1 MWWSCLVNSL
11 LHALVI
17 SLCTV
22 DDYRVFLI
30 TPVVGRNDYINAVF
44 ASVSV
49 ALSRLNIM
57 ALVQHKVFQLQ
68 FTKFNMFE
76 KKPTICFKYTL
87 FFVSIG
93 ISMPILNVNWNIMS
107 NNTQFP
113 LFYQTYTEGNGFII
127 TCSPL
132 SHNVGDIWRLVH
144 DHNVDAIVLM
154 GSSGLPQVRSQW
166 RDV

>member
-1 MWWSCLVNSL
+1 MNSL

-49 ALSRLNIM
+49 ALGRLNIM
-57 ALVQHKVFQLQ
+57 ALVQHKENAKKSFDYSLQ
-68 FTKFNMFE
+68 
-76 KKPTICFKYTL
+76 ICSKRNSRFVSSTL
-87 FFVSIG
+87 FFVSFVT
-93 ISMPILNVNWNIMS
+93 SMPIFNVSWNIIS
-107 NNTQFP
+107 NNTQFS

-154 GSSGLPQVRSQW
+154 GSSGLPQVRSQ
-166 RDV
+166 

>member
-1 MWWSCLVNSL
+1 MVNSL

-49 ALSRLNIM
+49 ALGRLNIM
-57 ALVQHKVFQLQ
+57 ALVQHKKNAKKSFDYSLQ
-68 FTKFNMFE
+68 
-76 KKPTICFKYTL
+76 ICSKRNPRFVSCTL
-87 FFVSIG
+87 FFVSFVT
-93 ISMPILNVNWNIMS
+93 SMPIFNVSWNIIS
-107 NNTQFP
+107 NNTQFS

-154 GSSGLPQVRSQW
+154 GSSGLPQVRSQ
-166 RDV
+166 